1 MLRWTTATSAGMRGG
16 DMIMRRKAI
25 MVKYCDTVWL
35 SFLRGGH
42 KF

>member
-1 MLRWTTATSAGMRGG
+1 MILWTMATSAGMRGG
-16 DMIMRRKAI
+16 DKTMRRKAI
-25 MVKYCDTVWL
+25 KVKYCDTVWL